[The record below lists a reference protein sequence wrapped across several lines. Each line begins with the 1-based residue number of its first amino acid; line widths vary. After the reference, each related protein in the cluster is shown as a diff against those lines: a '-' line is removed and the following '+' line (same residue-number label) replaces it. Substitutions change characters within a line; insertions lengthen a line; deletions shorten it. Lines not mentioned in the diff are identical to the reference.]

1 LNKKVAYYAD
11 IHLHASM
18 KPANSGHPKPK
29 YNLWEDFGHLTPTF
43 TTSRF
48 VSRNSMQI
56 AKYTQ
61 SNLMNLARGNVR
73 VFFNS
78 LYPIEKGFLNLRN
91 IPTVLT
97 RKKVQHELIGLLT
110 GMDPKRV
117 EYLQKHADYFKELHE
132 EYHFMVSNQGVSPD
146 GQYRHEIAKNYTHLQ
161 EILKEKNTLSS
172 IVTVEGAHVFFDK
185 KMLSGKLQ
193 KPEMKHQLHQNILAV
208 KEWEHPPFMINLAHH
223 FYNELCGHAKSFFK
237 IEIAEGLLN
246 QKKGLNLGLEGLG
259 IKALKE
265 MLSSRNGKR
274 IHIDTKHMSMKS
286 RQEYYRWI
294 ESYNYL
300 NESNN
305 IPIISSHTGVNGYK
319 TMSGSVRASDDMN
332 KIKEGY
338 FFRWSLNI
346 SDEEI
351 NIIHRSNGILG
362 IMIDETKLGGGKF
375 YASLTKLGDD
385 KAIKDAYLKLIWD
398 NIMQVVDAVGA
409 KSGWDIIAMGTDYDG
424 AIQHV
429 QGYDS
434 ADKMPLLYNDL
445 LTYLEENKYQKQLWY
460 GYEPVEIMNKIFL
473 QNTMQFL
480 ERYFV

>member
-1 LNKKVAYYAD
+1 
-11 IHLHASM
+11 M

-29 YNLWEDFGHLTPTF
+29 YNLWEDFGHIQPSY
-43 TTSRF
+43 TTSRY

-61 SNLMNLARGNVR
+61 SNLLNLARGNVR

-78 LYPIEKGFLNLRN
+78 LYPIERGFINLRN

-117 EYLQKHADYFKELHE
+117 AHLQKYPNYYKELQE
-132 EYHFMVSNQGVSPD
+132 EYAFLVANQGASPD
-146 GQYRHEIAKNYTHLQ
+146 GEYHHEIAKDYKHLR
-161 EILKEKNTLSS
+161 EILKNKNALAS

-185 KMLSGKLQ
+185 KMLSGKLN
-193 KPEMKHQLHQNILAV
+193 KKELKKHLHQHIEEV
-208 KEWEHPPFMINLAHH
+208 KQWEHPPFMINLAHH
-223 FYNELCGHAKSFFK
+223 FYNQLSGHAKSFFK

-246 QKKGLNLGLEGLG
+246 QKKGLNVGLEGLG

-265 MLSSRNGKR
+265 MLSNRNGKR
-274 IHIDTKHMSMKS
+274 IHIDTKHMSLKA

-294 ESYNYL
+294 VSYNYL
-300 NESNN
+300 NKSNN
-305 IPIISSHTGVNGYK
+305 IPVISSHTGVNGYK
-319 TMSGSVRASDDMN
+319 TMSGSLRKSDNMA

-338 FFRWSLNI
+338 FFKWSLNI

-351 NIIHRSNGILG
+351 NIIHKSGGILG
-362 IMIDETKLGGGKF
+362 IMVDETKLGGGKF
-375 YASLTKLGDD
+375 YASLTKLKDD

-398 NIMQVVDAVGA
+398 NIFQVINAVGD
-409 KSGWDIIAMGTDYDG
+409 KSAWDIITLGTDYDG
-424 AIQHV
+424 AIQHIE
-429 QGYDS
+429 GYDS
-434 ADKMPLLYNDL
+434 ADKLPMLYDDMRSF
-445 LTYLEENKYQKQLWY
+445 LEETNYEKDLWH
-460 GYEPVEIMNKIFL
+460 GYDPTELLNKIFQ
-473 QNTMQFL
+473 QNAMTFL